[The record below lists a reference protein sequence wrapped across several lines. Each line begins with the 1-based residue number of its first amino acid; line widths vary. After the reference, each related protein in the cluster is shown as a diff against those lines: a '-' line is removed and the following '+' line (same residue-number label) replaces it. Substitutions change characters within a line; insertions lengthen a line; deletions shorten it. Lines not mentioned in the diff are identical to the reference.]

1 MKRLLQSGIG
11 RTRTV
16 RRLALVGTVLVGGG
30 GLVALASQASAA
42 SGCSVEYNVNQW
54 NTGFTANLTVTNLGK
69 AIDGWKLE
77 FDYAGD
83 QTVTQSW
90 NGVYSQNGKHVTI
103 VNADYNRTIS
113 GDGVV
118 NPGIIGTYSG
128 TNVAPASFK
137 LNGVDC
143 NGQAGPISSPTPKP
157 TTRPPS
163 PPVPPSPVPPSP
175 VPPTTSPSPTP
186 DKPKP
191 PNPPPPPGNSGPVTT
206 WPTKK
211 GDAKVDGTVKVPV
224 SLDGGMK
231 RYCCIGSGNQDEGQS
246 PMFELAPN
254 AVLENVI
261 IGAPAGDGVHC
272 KASCTL
278 RNVWWE
284 DVGEDAATLLGSAP
298 AGSVMTVDGGGARQ
312 ARDKVFQHNGPG
324 TFVIK
329 NFYVDDFGKLIRPC
343 GNCKHGYQ
351 GKRDV
356 VLDNIVAK
364 NGHGALAGINENFGD
379 TAKIS
384 RITILDDPKHKLTI
398 CQRFIGNNTGK
409 EPPKSGSGPDPVHC
423 LYRESDI
430 TYK

>member
-16 RRLALVGTVLVGGG
+16 RRLALVGTVLVGGS
-30 GLVALASQASAA
+30 GLVALATQASAA
-42 SGCSVEYNVNQW
+42 SGCSVVYTVNQW
-54 NTGFTANLTVTNLGK
+54 NTGFTANLAITNLGET
-69 AIDGWKLE
+69 INGWKVE
-77 FDYAGD
+77 FDYTGD

-90 NGVYSQNGKHVTI
+90 NGVHSQTGKHVTI
-103 VNADYNRTIS
+103 VNADYNRTLS
-113 GDGVV
+113 GKGVV
-118 NPGIIGTYSG
+118 NAGFIGTYSG
-128 TNVAPASFK
+128 TNAAPASFK
-137 LNGVDC
+137 LNGVECD
-143 NGQAGPISSPTPKP
+143 GRPGPTGSPTPDPSKK
-157 TTRPPS
+157 PPS
-163 PPVPPSPVPPSP
+163 PPVSPS
-175 VPPTTSPSPTP
+175 PTTSPSPTKP
-186 DKPKP
+186 PPPSPSPSDPKP
-191 PNPPPPPGNSGPVTT
+191 PNPPPPGGSGGPVTT
-206 WPTKK
+206 WPTKT
-211 GDAKVDGTVKVPV
+211 GDALVNGTVKVPV

-231 RYCCIGSGNQDEGQS
+231 RYCCIGTGDQNESQS

-272 KASCTL
+272 QATCTL
-278 RNVWWE
+278 KNVWWE

-312 ARDKVFQHNGPG
+312 ASDKVFQHNGPG

-329 NFYVDDFGKLIRPC
+329 NFYVDDFGKLYRAC

-351 GKRDV
+351 DRRDV
-356 VLDNIVAK
+356 VVDNIVAK
-364 NGHGALAGINENFGD
+364 TGHTAIVGINDNFGD

-384 RITILDDPKHKLTI
+384 RITVLDDPKHKLTI
-398 CQRFIGNNTGK
+398 CQRFTGNNTGK